1 MKVVDKLPGFLSPE
15 FSADND
21 NNEHEHDTSA
31 EFSADTRDDDKSAEF
46 LPSARDVRGSE
57 QAAAVEEVRGAT
69 LHLHHQSDQPLQLTA
84 QRHGIAGRLTSTVV
98 RSSMSASRKIVI

>member
-1 MKVVDKLPGFLSPE
+1 MSTTPVFLSPE

-57 QAAAVEEVRGAT
+57 QAAAVEGRGA
-69 LHLHHQSDQPLQLTA
+69 
-84 QRHGIAGRLTSTVV
+84 RCYTSP
-98 RSSMSASRKIVI
+98 ASPV